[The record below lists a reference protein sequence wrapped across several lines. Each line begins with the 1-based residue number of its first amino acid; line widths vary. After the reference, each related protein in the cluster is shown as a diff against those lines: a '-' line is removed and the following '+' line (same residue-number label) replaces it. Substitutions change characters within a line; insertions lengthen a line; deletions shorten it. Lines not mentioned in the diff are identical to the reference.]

1 MLALAEK
8 QRDLIERIGVLHDQT
23 GLRPAEGRILGLLI
37 VASEP
42 ELTFDEIREALN
54 LSKSATS
61 NALHKLQ
68 TIGTVEYRT
77 HPGDRKRYFR
87 KSYANWERAFVERGI
102 KYLEIR
108 HLLVEALEYRAAE
121 LDETRESLETMIDFL
136 AMLEE
141 SMLDGYDRWKKQRER
156 QAVQHNQ
163 F

>member
-1 MLALAEK
+1 VLPLNEK
-8 QRDLIERIGVLHDQT
+8 QLDLIERIGVLHDQT

-42 ELTFDEIREALN
+42 ELTFDEIREALD

-68 TIGTVEYRT
+68 TMGTVEYRT

-87 KSYANWERAFVERGI
+87 KSYENWERAFVDRGV

-108 HLLVEALEYRAAE
+108 HLLEEALEYRDPE

-136 AMLEE
+136 QMLEV
-141 SMLDGYDRWKKQRER
+141 SMLDAYDRWKNSRTE
-156 QAVQHNQ
+156 HG
-163 F
+163 

>member
-1 MLALAEK
+1 MLPLTDK

-23 GLRPAEGRILGLLI
+23 GLRPAEGRMLGLLI

-42 ELTFDEIREALN
+42 ELTFDEVREALD

-68 TIGTVEYRT
+68 IIGTVVYRT

-87 KSYANWERAFVERGI
+87 KSYENWERAFVERGV

-108 HLLVEALEYRAAE
+108 HLLVEALEHRTGE
-121 LDETRESLETMIDFL
+121 VDETRESLETMIDFL

-141 SMLDGYDRWKKQRER
+141 SMLDAYARWKKKRNHQR
-156 QAVQHNQ
+156 
-163 F
+163 

>member
-1 MLALAEK
+1 M
-8 QRDLIERIGVLHDQT
+8 
-23 GLRPAEGRILGLLI
+23 LGLLI

-42 ELTFDEIREALN
+42 ELTFDEVREALD

-68 TIGTVEYRT
+68 IIGTVVYRT

-87 KSYANWERAFVERGI
+87 KSYENWERAFVERGV

-108 HLLVEALEYRAAE
+108 HLLVEALEHRTGE
-121 LDETRESLETMIDFL
+121 VDETRESLETMIDFL

-141 SMLDGYDRWKKQRER
+141 SMLDAYARWKKKRNHQR
-156 QAVQHNQ
+156 
-163 F
+163 